1 MESEIMVNKLNEL
14 EFDEKINVDK
24 KVIVDCYADWCG
36 PCRMYGPVVEEV
48 SKELT
53 EYDFYKLNVDEASEI
68 SRRYGVMSIPTTLI
82 FENGELKDQLV
93 GFRNKDELID
103 VIK

>member
-1 MESEIMVNKLNEL
+1 MVNKLNEL